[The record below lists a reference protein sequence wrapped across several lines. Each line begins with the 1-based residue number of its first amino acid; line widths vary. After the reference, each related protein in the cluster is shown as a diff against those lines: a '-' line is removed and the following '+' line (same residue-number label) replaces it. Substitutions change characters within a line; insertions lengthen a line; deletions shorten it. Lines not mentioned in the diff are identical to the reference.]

1 MHILLC
7 LGKVYNWGVCRFA
20 HGHALPLGEM
30 HFPFQILV
38 FLLAIWCKSL
48 VRMVAVKIGWKQW
61 WTHEKWNKE
70 EKGRTPYEKIKRTNT
85 LGHVTKATWCGN
97 FQEKCPDQNLGAHFA
112 LKKKKDIDCRSTLT
126 DVFVFDS
133 FICDIKWDTIGIWMN
148 LSIYLILYNY
158 IFIICIIPDI
168 QARGF

>member
-112 LKKKKDIDCRSTLT
+112 LKKKRILIADQPWLMCLCLILSYAILNGTLLGYE
-126 DVFVFDS
+126 
-133 FICDIKWDTIGIWMN
+133 W
-148 LSIYLILYNY
+148 IYLY
-158 IFIICIIPDI
+158 I
-168 QARGF
+168 